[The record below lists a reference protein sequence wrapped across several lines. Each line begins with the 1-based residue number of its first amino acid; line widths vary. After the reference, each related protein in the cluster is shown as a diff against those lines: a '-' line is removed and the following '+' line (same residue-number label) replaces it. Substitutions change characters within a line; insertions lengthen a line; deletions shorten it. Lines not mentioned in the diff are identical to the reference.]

1 MRFTFRHL
9 YLFIFSL
16 FHLFTSSVFG
26 ADRYIKREVRGA
38 WMATVY
44 CIDWPTDTGTT
55 ASIRNKQKKEMT
67 NYLDALQAAN
77 MNAVYF
83 QVRPMADALYRSKY
97 EPWSSYVSGTRGRNP
112 GYDPLAFVVEEC
124 HKRGMECHAWVNPYR
139 WATTADGWNTA
150 QDRYL
155 KTHDMLISYTNSS
168 GTTTT
173 IFNPALE
180 ATRERIVNVCRDII
194 EKYDIDG
201 IIFDDYFY
209 PSGMPTNETAED
221 YEDYQAAQT
230 TLSFAD
236 WRRENVNQMVAD
248 VYDMIQEEDPSIKFG
263 ISPAGAACTDAAV
276 AAKHGIDKCPVA
288 SDWQYN
294 GIFSDPVA
302 WLEAGTIDYISPQL
316 YWKTD
321 HSTNPFGPMTQ
332 WWSYV
337 AKHFNRHHYASHSLT
352 FLQSSNT
359 TSDWVEVGKQL
370 QFSRRYTKNKA
381 PGSIYYSAC
390 DIDGKK
396 VDGLGEWLVK
406 NKYQHPT
413 LTPAIGW
420 KDVFPQQ
427 RVNHLV
433 HDGTTLS
440 WDEEPDVR
448 YTVYAIPDEVSN
460 ESAQSSTS
468 GGILADYLLGTIY
481 TNSFTAPDEYV
492 SDYHFAVCI
501 LDRCGNEY
509 EPRFTNET
517 EIEHTPK
524 PLLIW
529 PDDGAVFRPRIDL
542 VWQGAE
548 AADGYTVEVSRNKR
562 FTDLVLTTT
571 SGWNVKPDHLILS
584 TNDEIFEEGT
594 YYWRVTA
601 AAAGH
606 EESVSYP
613 RSFTI
618 SYSADQEGTGIS
630 ELAMS
635 SPEIVVTHNGHEI
648 RLNQIADDICIYNM
662 QGMLVVHQRK
672 TDSVDMSGERDGIY
686 IIKVMTCGGSWVK
699 KVMFSSAR

>member
-9 YLFIFSL
+9 NFFIFSL
-16 FHLFTSSVFG
+16 FHLFTFSAFG

-44 CIDWPTDTGTT
+44 CIDWPTETGTT
-55 ASIRNKQKKEMT
+55 ASIRNKQKKEMAG
-67 NYLDALQAAN
+67 YLDALQAAN

-83 QVRPMADALYRSKY
+83 QVRPMADALYKSKY
-97 EPWSSYVSGTRGRNP
+97 EPWSSYVSGTRGRSP

-139 WATTADGWNTA
+139 WATTADGWNTT

-155 KTHDMLISYTNSS
+155 KTHNMLISYTNSS
-168 GTTTT
+168 GTTS
-173 IFNPALE
+173 IILNPALE

-221 YEDYQAAQT
+221 YEDYQAAET

-248 VYDMIQEEDPSIKFG
+248 VYEMIQEEDPSIKFG

-396 VDGLGEWLVK
+396 VEGIGEWLKK
-406 NKYQHPT
+406 NKYQHPA
-413 LTPAIGW
+413 LTPAIDW
-420 KDVFPQQ
+420 KDVFPHQ

-433 HDGTTLS
+433 FDGTMLS
-440 WDEEPDVR
+440 WDEEPNVR

-460 ESAQSSTS
+460 ESAQSSTL

-481 TNSFTAPDEYV
+481 TNSFTVPDEYV

-509 EPRFTNET
+509 EPRFTNES
-517 EIEHTPK
+517 EGEHAPT

-529 PDDGAVFRPRIDL
+529 PDDGAVFRPSIDF
-542 VWQGAE
+542 VWQGAD
-548 AADGYTVEVSRNKR
+548 AADSYMVEVSRNKR
-562 FTDLVLTTT
+562 FTDLVLTAT
-571 SGWNVKPDHLILS
+571 SGWFAESDCMVLS
-584 TNDEIFEEGT
+584 TSDETFEEGT

-601 AAAGH
+601 AAAGQ

-618 SYSADQEGTGIS
+618 SYSADQEGTGMS

-635 SPEIVVTHNGHEI
+635 SPEIMVTLSGHEI
-648 RLNQIADDICIYNM
+648 RLNQIVDNICIYNM
-662 QGMLVVHQRK
+662 QGMLIVHQRN

-686 IIKVMTCGGSWVK
+686 IIKVMAGGRSVVK
-699 KVMFSSAR
+699 KVKK

>member
-1 MRFTFRHL
+1 MRFN
-9 YLFIFSL
+9 FSL
-16 FHLFTSSVFG
+16 FQFFTFLIFYLFTFSTFA
-26 ADRYIKREVRGA
+26 ADKYIKREVRGA
-38 WMATVY
+38 WLATVY
-44 CIDWPTDTGTT
+44 CIDWPTETGTT
-55 ASIRNKQKKEMT
+55 TSVRNKQKKEMT
-67 NYLDALQAAN
+67 GYLDALQQAN

-83 QVRPMADALYRSKY
+83 QVRPMADALYKSKY
-97 EPWSSYVSGTRGRNP
+97 EPWSSYVSGTRGRSP

-139 WATTADGWNTA
+139 WATTTAGWNTT

-155 KTHDMLISYTNSS
+155 KSHDMLISFTNSS
-168 GTTTT
+168 GTTT
-173 IFNPALE
+173 IILNPALE
-180 ATRERIVNVCRDII
+180 ATRERIVNVCRDLI
-194 EKYDIDG
+194 ENYDIDG

-230 TLSFAD
+230 SLSFAD

-248 VYDMIQEEDPSIKFG
+248 VYEMIQEQDPSIKFG
-263 ISPAGAACTDAAV
+263 ISPAGAACTDPAV

-352 FLQSSNT
+352 VLQSSNT
-359 TSDWVEVGKQL
+359 TSDWAEVGKQL
-370 QFSRRYTKNKA
+370 QYSRRYTKNKA

-396 VDGLGEWLVK
+396 VEGFGEWLVK
-406 NKYQHPT
+406 NKYQRPA
-413 LTPAIGW
+413 LTPAINW

-427 RVNHLV
+427 KVNHLV
-433 HDGTTLS
+433 LDGTTLS

-448 YTVYAIPDEVSN
+448 YTVYAIPDGVSN
-460 ESAQSSTS
+460 ESVQKSTS
-468 GGILADYLLGTIY
+468 GGILADYLLGTSY
-481 TNSFTAPDEYV
+481 TNSLIVPEEYQT
-492 SDYHFAVCI
+492 DYHFAVCI

-509 EPRFTNET
+509 EPRFTNEV
-517 EIEHTPK
+517 EDEHLPK
-524 PLLIW
+524 PSLLW

-542 VWQGAE
+542 VWQRAEGAE
-548 AADGYTVEVSRNKR
+548 DYTVEVSRNKR
-562 FTDLVLTTT
+562 FTDLILTAT
-571 SGWNVKPDHLILS
+571 SGWDAEPDHFILNTS
-584 TNDEIFEEGT
+584 DETFEEGT

-601 AAAGH
+601 SAASQ

-618 SYSADQEGTGIS
+618 SYSADQDGTGMN
-630 ELAMS
+630 ELAKA
-635 SPEIVVTHNGHEI
+635 SPEIKVTLSGLEI
-648 RLNQIADDICIYNM
+648 RLNIVADDICVYNM
-662 QGMLVVHQRK
+662 QGMLVAHQR
-672 TDSVDMSGERDGIY
+672 DVNSIDMSGERDGIY
-686 IIKVMTCGGSWVK
+686 IIKVIAGGSSCVK
-699 KVMFSSAR
+699 KVKI